1 MEMQTMILERYPE
14 YLGSTPGD
22 LWLAGKRICHTLEL
36 PNRLNKASVS
46 CIPLGKYGLVVNYS
60 NRFKKLLPLVVDVP
74 GRSGIRMHAANR
86 VSELQGC
93 IAIATGLSIVAG
105 EVIGLQS
112 AKMLED
118 LLLIIDHYKVHS
130 IEFKTKD

>member
-1 MEMQTMILERYPE
+1 MFMQTLILERYPE

-22 LWLAGKRICHTLEL
+22 LWLSGKRICHTLEL
-36 PNRLNKASVS
+36 PNRSNNPNIS
-46 CIPLGKYGLVVNYS
+46 CIPLGKYDLAVTYS
-60 NRFKKLLPLVVDVP
+60 NRFKKILPLVLAVP

-93 IAIATGLSIVAG
+93 IAIVTGLSITAG
-105 EVIGLQS
+105 EVVGLQS

-118 LLLIIDHYKVHS
+118 LMLIIDHYKVHS
-130 IEFKTKD
+130 IEFKTKY